1 MDSITDIL
9 ERCKRIKTLL
19 NYEEVKREYDSL
31 EGIVNSKDFWGRADK
46 NTIIM
51 KIKTL
56 KKNIADYDIISDI
69 YDQIL
74 ILIDFY
80 KNNELTKAEVE
91 EEFLSLEKIIN
102 DFEISF
108 FLSGEMDSN
117 PAILA
122 ITPGMGGEES
132 NDWAEMLMRMYILW
146 GEKNG
151 YRVKQLSYQPGAAA
165 GIKAVTLEFLGHYP
179 YGYLKHERGVHRLVR
194 ISPFNAAGKRH
205 TTFAAVD
212 VYPLIQEDSNIE
224 INPNDI
230 IWETFRSS
238 GAGGQNVNK
247 VETAVRLYHKPTGI
261 VIECQDE
268 RTQIANKQKAK
279 KVLISKLKQIE
290 LERKNKE
297 KEKKEKEKK
306 KISFGSQ
313 IRSYVLQPYN
323 LIKDER
329 TDEKRTDV
337 DNVLNGDI
345 NSFLKKEIVMLK

>member
-9 ERCKRIKTLL
+9 ERCEMIKTLL

-69 YDQIL
+69 YNQIL

-91 EEFLSLEKIIN
+91 EELLSLEKIIN

-151 YRVKQLSYQPGAAA
+151 YRVKQLSYQPGASA
-165 GIKAVTLEFLGHYP
+165 GIKAVTLEFSGHYP

-212 VYPLIQEDSNIE
+212 VYPLIQENSNIE

-297 KEKKEKEKK
+297 KEEKEKEKK

-329 TDEKRTDV
+329 TDEERTDV
-337 DNVLNGDI
+337 YNVLNGDI

>member
-9 ERCKRIKTLL
+9 ERCERIKTLL

-31 EGIVNSKDFWGRADK
+31 ESIVNSKDFWGRPDK

-56 KKNIADYDIISDI
+56 KKNIADYDILSDI

-91 EEFLSLEKIIN
+91 EELLPLEKIIN

-108 FLSGEMDSN
+108 FLSGEKDSN

-122 ITPGMGGEES
+122 ITPGTGGEES

-151 YRVKQLSYQPGAAA
+151 YRVKQLSYQPGADA
-165 GIKAVTLEFLGHYP
+165 GIKAVTLEFSGHYP

-212 VYPLIQEDSNIE
+212 VYPLIQENSNIE

-261 VIECQDE
+261 AIECQDE
-268 RTQIANKQKAK
+268 RSQIANKQKAK

-297 KEKKEKEKK
+297 KEEKEKEKK

-313 IRSYVLQPYN
+313 IRSYVLQPYS
-323 LIKDER
+323 LIKDARTDEER
-329 TDEKRTDV
+329 TDVE
-337 DNVLNGDI
+337 NVLNGDI

>member
-9 ERCKRIKTLL
+9 ERCERIKTLL
-19 NYEEVKREYDSL
+19 NYEEVKKEYDSL
-31 EGIVNSKDFWGRADK
+31 EGIVNSKDFWGRNDK

-56 KKNIADYDIISDI
+56 KKNISDYDIISDI
-69 YDQIL
+69 HNQIS

-91 EEFLSLEKIIN
+91 EEFLSLEKRIN

-108 FLSGEMDSN
+108 FLSEEIDSN

-122 ITPGMGGEES
+122 ITPGQGGTES

-151 YRVKQLSYQPGAAA
+151 YRVKQLNYQAGDVA
-165 GIKAVTLEFLGHYP
+165 GIKSVTLEFSGHYP
-179 YGYLKHERGVHRLVR
+179 YGYLKHESGVHRLVR
-194 ISPFNAAGKRH
+194 ISPFNAAGKRQ
-205 TTFAAVD
+205 TSFAAVD
-212 VYPLIQEDSNIE
+212 VYPLIEEDSNIE

-230 IWETFRSS
+230 TWETFRSS

-261 VIECQDE
+261 VIECQEE
-268 RTQIANKQKAK
+268 RYQIANKEKAK
-279 KVLISKLKQIE
+279 KMLISKLRQIE
-290 LERKNKE
+290 LEKKNKE

-313 IRSYVLQPYN
+313 IRSYVLHPYN

-329 TDEKRTDV
+329 TDEERTDV

>member
-9 ERCKRIKTLL
+9 ERCERIKTLL

-91 EEFLSLEKIIN
+91 EELLSLEKIIN

-151 YRVKQLSYQPGAAA
+151 YRVKQLSYQPGGGA
-165 GIKAVTLEFLGHYP
+165 GIKAVTLEFSGHYP

-297 KEKKEKEKK
+297 KEEKEKEKK

-329 TDEKRTDV
+329 TDEERTDV
-337 DNVLNGDI
+337 NNVLNGDI

>member
-1 MDSITDIL
+1 MDSITGIL
-9 ERCKRIKTLL
+9 ERCERIKTLL

-31 EGIVNSKDFWGRADK
+31 ESIVNSNDFWGRADK

-91 EEFLSLEKIIN
+91 EELLPLEKIIN

-122 ITPGMGGEES
+122 ITPGTGGEES

-151 YRVKQLSYQPGAAA
+151 YRVKQLSYQPGADA
-165 GIKAVTLEFLGHYP
+165 GIKAVTLEFSGHYP

-212 VYPLIQEDSNIE
+212 VYPLIQENSNIE

-268 RTQIANKQKAK
+268 RSQIANKQKAK

-297 KEKKEKEKK
+297 KEEKEKEKK

-313 IRSYVLQPYN
+313 IRSYVLQPYS
-323 LIKDER
+323 LIKDARTDEER
-329 TDEKRTDV
+329 TDVE
-337 DNVLNGDI
+337 NVLNGDI

>member
-9 ERCKRIKTLL
+9 ERCEMIKTLL

-31 EGIVNSKDFWGRADK
+31 ESIVNSKDFWGRPDK

-91 EEFLSLEKIIN
+91 EELLSLEKIIN

-165 GIKAVTLEFLGHYP
+165 GIKAVTLEFSGHYP

-297 KEKKEKEKK
+297 KEEKEKEKK

-329 TDEKRTDV
+329 TDEERTDV
-337 DNVLNGDI
+337 NNVLNGDI

>member
-9 ERCKRIKTLL
+9 ERCERIKTLL
-19 NYEEVKREYDSL
+19 NYEVVKREYDSL
-31 EGIVNSKDFWGRADK
+31 EGIVNSKDFWGRPDK

-69 YDQIL
+69 YKQIL

-91 EEFLSLEKIIN
+91 EELLSLEKIIN

-165 GIKAVTLEFLGHYP
+165 GIKAVTLEFSGHYP

-297 KEKKEKEKK
+297 KEEKEKEKK

-313 IRSYVLQPYN
+313 IRSYVLQPYY

-329 TDEKRTDV
+329 TDEERTDA

>member
-31 EGIVNSKDFWGRADK
+31 ESIVNSKDFWGRPDK

-91 EEFLSLEKIIN
+91 EELLSLEKIIN

-108 FLSGEMDSN
+108 FLSGEMDSS

-165 GIKAVTLEFLGHYP
+165 GIKAVTLEFSGHYP

-297 KEKKEKEKK
+297 KEEKEKEKK

-329 TDEKRTDV
+329 TDEERTDV
-337 DNVLNGDI
+337 YNVLNGDI